1 MRSVIYYL
9 LILAL
14 FASMGFGIYW
24 QSQIVIRAR
33 YKFMPLI
40 FSVLVGSWVLSN
52 PVMDWTYVIMLSAF
66 FTLNI
71 MDGVGGIGT
80 KRLVTNGLFSRVIDY
95 ANITALKMLP
105 VTLPNGKTRVV
116 AVFIINERQQIQMNF
131 NQKLEV
137 LLMTLKKLLPDSV
150 QIEIEQLM

>member
-1 MRSVIYYL
+1 MMYVLIAAL
-9 LILAL
+9 LV
-14 FASMGFGIYW
+14 SMGFGIYW

-33 YKFMPLI
+33 YKFTPLI
-40 FSVLVGSWVLSN
+40 FSVLIGSWVLGN
-52 PVMDWTYVIMLSAF
+52 PVMSWPFIIMLAAF

-116 AVFIINERQQIQMNF
+116 AIFIINERQQIQMNF

-137 LLMTLKKLLPDSV
+137 LMTALKSLLPETV
-150 QIEIEQLM
+150 EIEVDRLV